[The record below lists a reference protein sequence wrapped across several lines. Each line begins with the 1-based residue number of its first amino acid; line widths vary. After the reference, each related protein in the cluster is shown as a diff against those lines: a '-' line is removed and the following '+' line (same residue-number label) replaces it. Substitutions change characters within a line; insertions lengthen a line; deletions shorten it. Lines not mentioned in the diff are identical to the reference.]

1 MQIPKRGKRTMKTSD
16 DTLVTDKIV
25 TDSGRE
31 FHPVHKDILDKIPA
45 EIVTE
50 MAKRRL
56 EEIETDK
63 KK

>member
-1 MQIPKRGKRTMKTSD
+1 MKTSD

-31 FHPVHKDILDKIPA
+31 FRPVHKDILDKIPA

-56 EEIETDK
+56 EEIETEK

>member
-1 MQIPKRGKRTMKTSD
+1 MKTSD
-16 DTLVTDKIV
+16 DILVTDKIV

-31 FHPVHKDILDKIPA
+31 FRPVHKDILEKIPV

-50 MAKRRL
+50 MAKKRF
-56 EEIETDK
+56 EEIENEK